1 MSQVLHRSVML
12 QQAVESLAVQPSGVY
27 VDGTYGR
34 GGHSQLIID
43 HLASDGQL
51 VAIDKDVAACEHGRQ
66 QFADDKRFSIH
77 HGSFADL
84 ERITKEKKV
93 FGSVNGI
100 LFDLGLSSPHLDEPN
115 RGFSFMHDG
124 PLDMRMDTTKG
135 LTAAQWL
142 ATVSQQQLEDI
153 LREYG
158 EERYAGRVARAIIRQ
173 RDDKS
178 VYSTSQLAAIIA
190 MASPTKDR
198 HKHPATRSFQ
208 AIRIFINQ
216 ELEELQT
223 TLAQT
228 LDVLAVGGRLV
239 VISFHSLED
248 RIVKRFIH
256 RHTQGES
263 LPRGLPLIEEKIYR
277 RLRKINGAIQPSAD
291 EISHNP
297 RARSAVLRVVE
308 KIS

>member
-1 MSQVLHRSVML
+1 MTKKLHHSVLL
-12 QQAVESLAVQPSGVY
+12 QQAVQCLSVQPSGVY

-34 GGHSQLIID
+34 GGHTQAILD
-43 HLASDGQL
+43 HLGEDGQL
-51 VAIDKDVAACEHGRQ
+51 IAIDKDPVACEHAQQ
-66 QFADDKRFSIH
+66 QFGDDKRFSIH
-77 HGSFADL
+77 HGAFTCLSEL
-84 ERITKEKKV
+84 TKEKNV

-100 LFDLGLSSPHLDEPN
+100 LFDLGLSSPHLDEPS

-142 ATVSQQQLEDI
+142 SEVSQQELETI
-153 LREYG
+153 LRNYG
-158 EERYAGRVARAIIRQ
+158 EERYARRIAKAIIRE
-173 RDDKS
+173 RDAQS
-178 VYSTSQLAAIIA
+178 VDSTNKLASVIA
-190 MASPTKDR
+190 MASPVKDR

-216 ELEELQT
+216 ELEELQA
-223 TLAQT
+223 TLEQT

-248 RIVKRFIH
+248 RIVKRFIN
-256 RHTQGES
+256 RHTQGEN
-263 LPRGLPLIEEKIYR
+263 LPRGLPLIEEKICQ
-277 RLRKINGAIQPSAD
+277 RLQKINGAIRPSAD
-291 EISHNP
+291 EISQNP